1 MKARI
6 EFDENNYIKR
16 LITDNI
22 NGQYEIDENTF
33 DFEHLYCYQLI
44 NDELVLD
51 ENKVKEQDEQND
63 KDNEIFELEQLLNNT
78 DYIIARVFEEVMS
91 LNNPLT
97 FITDLLKI
105 FVKYKDK
112 YREQLA
118 NRVKWRERIE
128 ELRK

>member
-1 MKARI
+1 MRAKI
-6 EFDENNYIKR
+6 FFDENNYIKR
-16 LITDNI
+16 FVTDNI
-22 NGQYEIDENTF
+22 DGEYEVDETF
-33 DFEHLYCYQLI
+33 DFEHLYCYHLV
-44 NDELVLD
+44 NNEFVLD

-63 KDNEIFELEQLLNNT
+63 KDNEIFELEQLLNNS

-97 FITDLLKI
+97 FIADLLKI

-112 YREQLA
+112 YKEQLA